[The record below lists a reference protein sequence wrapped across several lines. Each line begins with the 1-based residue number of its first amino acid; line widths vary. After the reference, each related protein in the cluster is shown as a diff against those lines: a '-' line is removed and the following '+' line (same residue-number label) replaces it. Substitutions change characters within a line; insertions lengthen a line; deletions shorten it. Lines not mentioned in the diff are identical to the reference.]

1 MEEFMESKKCEAKT
15 ISGGNKKSENK
26 SVKATD
32 SEKLLNEKL
41 LQLLSKNNH
50 TEDEKIEIFNLV
62 VEHCKNLESLKNN
75 EMFKIEIQETTDL
88 LRPIAQVGF
97 CVTEKGEFSHLIT
110 VNREKIK
117 TFPIA
122 RIVLV
127 ACHECGHLSKNNK
140 FAKTLDFSKK
150 EDIER
155 YIAKI
160 RRKHGDW
167 YHNEEEIQ
175 ADIYGF
181 ETAKNVYQRAVH
193 DTPDVK
199 LKEKFWSEFDLI
211 EYNQNL
217 EMEKHKK

>member
-1 MEEFMESKKCEAKT
+1 METKKTCKSKSASKKSCFTNKT
-15 ISGGNKKSENK
+15 ESNN
-26 SVKATD
+26 
-32 SEKLLNEKL
+32 EKLLNEKL
-41 LQLLSKNNH
+41 LELLSKESH
-50 TEDEKIEIFNLV
+50 TNGEKIEIFRLV
-62 VEHCKNLESLKNN
+62 VEHCRNLEKIRQN
-75 EMFKIEIQETTDL
+75 EMCNIEIAETSDL
-88 LRPIAQVGF
+88 IRPIAQVGF
-97 CVTEKGEFSHLIT
+97 SVTEKGVFSHLIT
-110 VNREKIK
+110 INREKIK

-127 ACHECGHLSKNNK
+127 ACHECGHLSKSNK

-155 YIAKI
+155 YFAKI
-160 RRKHGDW
+160 RRKHEDW

-199 LKEKFWSEFDLI
+199 LKEKFWSDYDVI
-211 EYNQNL
+211 EYNQNI
-217 EMEKHKK
+217 EMEKHKN